1 MNHNHGRKRTIK
13 AAALAAVTV
22 LALTG
27 CSRGDGGAETAA
39 GATNGEGVERVA
51 AVGLG
56 DADTLLALGIEPVLV
71 APWGAEGDVDES
83 GVGPWSKEL
92 LGDARPDVV
101 YGTGTGFTAEAVE
114 KIAAS
119 DPTKIIA
126 VNNAVDEQAKKD
138 LEAIAPVTLHDE
150 GHADWQVPW
159 DSQVGTISE
168 AVGKPEEGEKLI
180 ADTEAKFTEFK
191 KAHPE
196 TAGQAAAIVMP
207 YDGKIGLYT
216 DGDGRGQFIEDL
228 GYTIPDELQ
237 KTDDGTFY
245 KDFAPENYVDLDD
258 VDVLFVLDY
267 MGAADALKKDPT
279 FMNLDVV
286 KDGRVRFLDSDTG
299 NAMSMP
305 NPVTIPWAIGKF
317 SAQL

>member
-1 MNHNHGRKRTIK
+1 MNDDKGRARIIK
-13 AAALAAVTV
+13 AAAAATALV

-27 CSRGDGGAETAA
+27 CSRGDAGAEGPAES
-39 GATNGEGVERVA
+39 GERIA

-92 LGDARPDVV
+92 LGDAKPDVV

-119 DPTKIIA
+119 DPTQIIA

-138 LEAIAPVTLHDE
+138 LEAIAPVTLHDDA
-150 GHADWQVPW
+150 HADWQVPW
-159 DSQVGTISE
+159 DSQVTTIAG
-168 AVGKPEEGEKLI
+168 AVGKQADGERLIEETK
-180 ADTEAKFTEFK
+180 DKFAEFK
-191 KAHPE
+191 KEHPD
-196 TAGQAAAIVMP
+196 TAGQTAAIVMP
-207 YDGKIGLYT
+207 YDGKVGLYT
-216 DGDGRGQFIEDL
+216 DGDGRGQFIENL

-245 KDFAPENYVDLDD
+245 KDFAPENYAELGD

-267 MGAADALKKDPT
+267 MGAAEALKKDPT
-279 FMNLDVV
+279 FMGLDIVNE
-286 KDGRVRFLDSDTG
+286 GRVRFLDSDTG

-305 NPVTIPWAIGKF
+305 NPVTIPWAIDKF
-317 SAQL
+317 SEQL

>member
-1 MNHNHGRKRTIK
+1 MNNNHGRKMIAK
-13 AAALAAVTV
+13 AVALVAATALAV
-22 LALTG
+22 TG

-39 GATNGEGVERVA
+39 AGANGEGVERVA

-56 DADTLLALGIEPVLV
+56 DADTLLALGIDPVLI

-83 GVGPWSKEL
+83 GVGPWLMEL

-101 YGTGTGFTAEAVE
+101 YGMGTGFTAETVE

-119 DPTKIIA
+119 DPTQIIA

-138 LEAIAPVTLHDE
+138 LEAIAPVTLHDDE
-150 GHADWQVPW
+150 YADWQVPW
-159 DSQVGTISE
+159 DSQVRTISE
-168 AVGKPEEGEKLI
+168 AVGKPEEGAKLI

-191 KAHPE
+191 KEHPE
-196 TAGQAAAIVMP
+196 TADQTAAIVMP
-207 YDGKIGLYT
+207 YDGRIGLYT
-216 DGDGRGQFIEDL
+216 DGDGRGRFVENL
-228 GYTIPDELQ
+228 GYTIPDDLQ

-245 KDFAPENYVDLDD
+245 KDFAPENYADLND

-267 MGAADALKKDPT
+267 MGAVDALKKDPT

-305 NPVTIPWAIGKF
+305 NPVTIPWAIDKF
-317 SAQL
+317 ADQL